1 MTIWIGPIGIT
12 VHSGKENYIEN
23 LRKRFSDF
31 IDNSQ
36 GQIDLEIVET
46 NFKPEITKKG
56 NEYFWFTMFSGNI
69 YVYVEYASW
78 SGKAFI
84 CEETPVRY
92 DSIDSMLT
100 MVAAQFSPMFGLI
113 LAHGCCID
121 YNGKGVCFM
130 GDSGVGKS
138 TLTKILSSEYR
149 IIAEDMFSIGC
160 YEGKVVAYSIPLGQ
174 KHFWVESRKN
184 IILENICFLQSG
196 ELNIEVERNRTRIF
210 ETLLHNQFYKAR
222 KNDVVLMDA
231 MRFNINRVCKNVSF
245 YDFSWNAERFY
256 IKDRIYI
263 KDVKK
268 SIASILQFSSDKK
281 QIKSCN
287 DNVLTL
293 SKFIRIRED
302 SIRNRLELW
311 DTSIHRLYGVTGL
324 GKAVLCY
331 AHEKPQ
337 FTMVELKE
345 YLKSRLTVESN
356 VLTNIL
362 NELIDKNIIK
372 GERIYNG

>member
-1 MTIWIGPIGIT
+1 MECRAVLYKRP
-12 VHSGKENYIEN
+12 N
-23 LRKRFSDF
+23 LHKR
-31 IDNSQ
+31 
-36 GQIDLEIVET
+36 
-46 NFKPEITKKG
+46 
-56 NEYFWFTMFSGNI
+56 
-69 YVYVEYASW
+69 
-78 SGKAFI
+78 
-84 CEETPVRY
+84 C
-92 DSIDSMLT
+92 
-100 MVAAQFSPMFGLI
+100 
-113 LAHGCCID
+113 
-121 YNGKGVCFM
+121 
-130 GDSGVGKS
+130 
-138 TLTKILSSEYR
+138 
-149 IIAEDMFSIGC
+149 
-160 YEGKVVAYSIPLGQ
+160 
-174 KHFWVESRKN
+174 
-184 IILENICFLQSG
+184 
-196 ELNIEVERNRTRIF
+196 
-210 ETLLHNQFYKAR
+210 
-222 KNDVVLMDA
+222 
-231 MRFNINRVCKNVSF
+231 
-245 YDFSWNAERFY
+245 
-256 IKDRIYI
+256 
-263 KDVKK
+263 
-268 SIASILQFSSDKK
+268 IASILQFSSDKK